1 MIKKVKQKKMLGAII
16 GAATS
21 LIGTGINVA
30 EQRRMFDEQQAQ
42 QQRQL
47 NIQNTNTRI
56 ANLNQLAN
64 NDMSW
69 AYDKFR
75 PTFKC
80 GGKKRMKVNLGKFKP
95 RFKK

>member
-1 MIKKVKQKKMLGAII
+1 MRKVKQKKMLGAAII

-21 LIGTGINVA
+21 LIGTGLNLA
-30 EQRRMFDEQQAQ
+30 QQKNLHDEQMAQ

-47 NIQNTNTRI
+47 NIQNANTRI

-80 GGKKRMKVNLGKFKP
+80 GGKKRMKANLGKFTP

>member
-1 MIKKVKQKKMLGAII
+1 MRKIKQKKMLGAVI

-21 LIGTGINVA
+21 LIGTGINAVQ
-30 EQRRMFDEQQAQ
+30 QRRMFDEQQAQ

-47 NIQNTNTRI
+47 NIQNANARI
-56 ANLNQLAN
+56 ANLNELAN

-75 PTFKC
+75 PVFKC
-80 GGKKRMKVNLGKFKP
+80 GGKKRIKANLSTYKP

>member
-1 MIKKVKQKKMLGAII
+1 MRKVKQKKMLGAVI

-21 LIGTGINVA
+21 LIGAGINA
-30 EQRRMFDEQQAQ
+30 AQQRRMFDEQQAQ

-47 NIQNTNTRI
+47 NIQNANTRI
-56 ANLNQLAN
+56 ANLNELAN

-75 PTFKC
+75 PVFKC
-80 GGKKRMKVNLGKFKP
+80 GGKKRIKANLGTYKP

>member
-1 MIKKVKQKKMLGAII
+1 MRKVKQKKMLGAVI

-21 LIGTGINVA
+21 LIGTGINAVQ
-30 EQRRMFDEQQAQ
+30 QRRMFDEQQAQ

-47 NIQNTNTRI
+47 NIQNANARI

-75 PTFKC
+75 PVFKC
-80 GGKKRMKVNLGKFKP
+80 GGKKRIKANLGIYKP

>member
-1 MIKKVKQKKMLGAII
+1 MRKVKQKKFLGAVI

-21 LIGTGINVA
+21 LIGAGINA
-30 EQRRMFDEQQAQ
+30 AQQRRMFDEQQAQ

-47 NIQNTNTRI
+47 NIQNANARI

-75 PTFKC
+75 PVFKC
-80 GGKKRMKVNLGKFKP
+80 GGKKRIKANLGTYKP

>member
-1 MIKKVKQKKMLGAII
+1 MRKIKQKKFLGAVI

-21 LIGTGINVA
+21 LIGAGINA
-30 EQRRMFDEQQAQ
+30 AQQRRMFDEQQAQ
-42 QQRQL
+42 QRRQL
-47 NIQNTNTRI
+47 NIQNANARI

-75 PTFKC
+75 PVFKC
-80 GGKKRMKVNLGKFKP
+80 GGKKRIKANLGIYKP

>member
-1 MIKKVKQKKMLGAII
+1 MKKIRKKKMLGSAII

-21 LIGTGINVA
+21 LIGTGLNLA
-30 EQRRMFDEQQAQ
+30 QQKKLHDEQMAQ
-42 QQRQL
+42 QQREL
-47 NIQNTNTRI
+47 NIQNANARI
-56 ANLNQLAN
+56 SNLNQLAN

-80 GGKKRMKVNLGKFKP
+80 GGKKRMKANLGKFKP